1 MSNKTKTLKGKTP
14 SRRKFI
20 KAAAAT
26 GVAAVAVSSLAA
38 PAVAA
43 DRVEA
48 SMVATWGR
56 DFPGLG
62 TGAQRFAQR
71 ISDLSDGRIQ
81 VTYYAANERV
91 KAFDSFDE
99 VASGNSQMYH
109 AADYYWVKKHPAFGY
124 FTSVPFGFTY
134 TEMNAWIRFG
144 GGQELWDELT
154 DQFGTKSFM
163 AGNTGVQMGGWFN
176 KKIRS
181 PNDFKGLKMRIPG
194 LGGQVIG
201 KLGGSPVSLPGGQ
214 IYENLVSGAI
224 DATEWVGPW
233 NDEAMK
239 FQEAAKYYYYPGM
252 HEPGSM
258 LACGCN
264 RSWLESLSK
273 SDQMIIEAAAAMEN
287 DVMMAEYNAKNGA
300 ALSRLINDH
309 GVKLEQFNDKVYDGF
324 AKGAEEVF
332 GEVQAHSDLAARTH
346 ASFLKGR
353 KDIGAWT
360 NLSDS
365 PYIRQR
371 NRALGL

>member
-1 MSNKTKTLKGKTP
+1 MDVFKLL
-14 SRRKFI
+14 I
-20 KAAAAT
+20 
-26 GVAAVAVSSLAA
+26 
-38 PAVAA
+38 
-43 DRVEA
+43 
-48 SMVATWGR
+48 MH
-56 DFPGLG
+56 
-62 TGAQRFAQR
+62 
-71 ISDLSDGRIQ
+71 
-81 VTYYAANERV
+81 ANERV

-124 FTSVPFGFTY
+124 FTAVPFGFTY

-176 KKIRS
+176 KKINS

-264 RSWLESLSK
+264 KSWFTSLSK

-300 ALSRLINDH
+300 ALARLINDH

-346 ASFLKGR
+346 ASFC
-353 KDIGAWT
+353 
-360 NLSDS
+360 
-365 PYIRQR
+365 
-371 NRALGL
+371 